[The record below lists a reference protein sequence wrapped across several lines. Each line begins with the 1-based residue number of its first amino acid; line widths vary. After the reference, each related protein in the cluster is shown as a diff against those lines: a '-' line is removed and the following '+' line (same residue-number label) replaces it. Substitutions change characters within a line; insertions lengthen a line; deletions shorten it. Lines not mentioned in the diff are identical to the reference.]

1 MVVKSAYGRDTAWVE
16 REASRLVEIPKEP
29 PEEV

>member
-16 REASRLVEIPKEP
+16 REASRLVEIPP